1 MRILDTDICVEILR
15 GNTGVIEQ
23 RRATIDRVAT
33 TWITAAELYYGAA
46 RSVAPE
52 KNQGLVTE
60 LLESLEIH
68 GLNTSA
74 SRQFGRL
81 KAELE
86 RQGQRLA
93 DADLLIASVAL
104 VHGATLVTGN
114 VRHYDRIPDLEIEDW
129 IRGRGLHIH
138 EPHAPYGT

>member
-1 MRILDTDICVEILR
+1 LRILDTDVCVEILR

-46 RSVAPE
+46 RSGASE
-52 KNQGLVTE
+52 NNHGLVTE

-68 GLNTSA
+68 GLNPAA
-74 SRQFGRL
+74 SQQFGRL

-86 RQGQRLA
+86 RRGRRLA
-93 DADLLIASVAL
+93 DADLLIASIAL
-104 VHGATLVTGN
+104 VHGAILVTSN
-114 VRHYDRIPDLEIEDW
+114 VRHYGRIPDLEIEDW
-129 IRGRGLHIH
+129 IRGTGLHIN
-138 EPHAPYGT
+138 EPHVPYGV

>member
-1 MRILDTDICVEILR
+1 MEILR

-46 RSVAPE
+46 RSGAPE

-68 GLNTSA
+68 GLNPSA
-74 SRQFGRL
+74 SQQFGRL

-104 VHGATLVTGN
+104 VH
-114 VRHYDRIPDLEIEDW
+114 
-129 IRGRGLHIH
+129 
-138 EPHAPYGT
+138 